1 MEVIVLAGGMGT
13 RLRAVVNDLPKP
25 MAPVNGKPFLEY
37 LFQWLSLYFVSRIIL
52 SVGYKSDAI
61 SEYFGN
67 SFGNIPL
74 EYIIETEPLGTG
86 GALKFALNYTTE
98 EDVVIINGD
107 TYFPIDLDKF
117 LDFHILNKSKLS
129 IALKKMEKFD
139 RYGTV
144 ELFGQTI
151 IHFNEKQFCEEGL
164 INGGIYLINAS
175 YIRSISLPEIFS
187 FEKEVIEKQTKNKNF
202 KGMIFN
208 EPFIDIGI
216 PDDYFKAAK
225 IV

>member
-13 RLRAVVNDLPKP
+13 RLRSVVNHLPKP

-37 LFQWLSLYFVSRIIL
+37 LFQWLSLYSVSRIIL
-52 SVGYKSDAI
+52 SVGYKSETI
-61 SEYFGN
+61 SEYFGG
-67 SFGNIPL
+67 SFMDIPL
-74 EYIIETEPLGTG
+74 EYIIETKPLGTG
-86 GALKFALNYTTE
+86 GALKFALNYTVE
-98 EDVVIINGD
+98 ENVAIINGD

-117 LDFHILNKSKLS
+117 LDFHILSKSKLS

-151 IHFNEKQFCEEGL
+151 THFNEKQFCEEGL
-164 INGGIYLINAS
+164 INGGIYLVNNS
-175 YIRSISLPEIFS
+175 FIRLIPLPEVFS
-187 FEKEVIEKQTKNKNF
+187 FEKEILEKKANSKNLR
-202 KGMIFN
+202 GMIFN

-216 PDDYFKAAK
+216 PEDYFKAAE

>member
-1 MEVIVLAGGMGT
+1 
-13 RLRAVVNDLPKP
+13 LPG
-25 MAPVNGKPFLEY
+25 APVNGKPFLEY
-37 LFQWLSLYFVSRIIL
+37 LFQWLSLYSVSRVIL
-52 SVGYKSDAI
+52 SVGYKSEAI

-86 GALKFALNYTTE
+86 GALKFALNYTIE
-98 EDVVIINGD
+98 EDIAVINGD

-129 IALKKMEKFD
+129 VALKKMEKFD

-164 INGGIYLINAS
+164 INGGIYLVNNSFIQL
-175 YIRSISLPEIFS
+175 IPLPEVFS
-187 FEKEVIEKQTKNKNF
+187 FEKEILEKKVNSKNL
-202 KGMIFN
+202 KGMVFD

-216 PDDYFKAAK
+216 PEDYFKAAK